1 MFKQGKKFVKTIAV
15 TSGKTGVGKTTVTAN
30 LAVAMNRLGRKV
42 MIMDSDFGLSTVEVL
57 LHVSPRFNIQQ
68 LLNNELS
75 PKDIL
80 VEDPQGLSILSAGH
94 GQQERAAL
102 TELQQLKLLEVLD
115 ACTCDIDVLLV
126 NTASGIS
133 GNVAFFCSAA
143 QEIIIVTS
151 PERTSIDDAATLITM
166 LYSRYQEKQFQV
178 LVNSAKSSEDSL
190 EAFRRLSHA
199 TEQCQSI
206 SLDYLGYLPHDKAVQ
221 AAVRAQRAFVDLYP
235 GCPASRG
242 IIEIVEKLLNSGDRI
257 KGTLQFCTGQFLKT
271 STGLP
276 R

>member
-1 MFKQGKKFVKTIAV
+1 MHMQGKKFVKTIAV
-15 TSGKTGVGKTTVTAN
+15 TSGKRGVGKTNVTAN
-30 LAVAMNRLGRKV
+30 LAIAMNRLGRKV
-42 MIMDSDFGLSTVEVL
+42 MIMDSDFGLSTIEVL
-57 LHVSPRFNIQQ
+57 LHLSPRFDIQH

-80 VEDPQGLSILSAGH
+80 VEDPKGISILSAGH

-102 TELQQLKLLEVLD
+102 TELQQLKLLDVLD
-115 ACTCDIDVLLV
+115 ACSSDIDVLLV

-143 QEIIIVTS
+143 QEIIIITS
-151 PERTSIDDAATLITM
+151 PEHASIDDSAALITM

-178 LVNSAKSSEDSL
+178 LVNSAKSSEASL

-199 TEQCQSI
+199 TDQCQSI

-235 GCPASRG
+235 RCPASRG
-242 IIEIVEKLLNSGDRI
+242 IIEIGEKLLNSGDRI
-257 KGTLQFCTGQFLKT
+257 KGTLQFCTGQLLKT
-271 STGLP
+271 SAGLP